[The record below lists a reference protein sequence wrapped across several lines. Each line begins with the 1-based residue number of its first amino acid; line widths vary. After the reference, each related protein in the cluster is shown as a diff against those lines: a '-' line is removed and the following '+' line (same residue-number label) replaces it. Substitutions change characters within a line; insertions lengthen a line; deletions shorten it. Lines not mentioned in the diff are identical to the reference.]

1 MNRPILNYDQKNDI
15 LYIAIREGIEHHFDE
30 IAEGIVVEF
39 DENNQ
44 PIGIE
49 IINASRGVTAAI
61 GQERLT
67 LATTAA

>member
-1 MNRPILNYDQKNDI
+1 MNKPALNYDQKNDI
-15 LYIAIREGIEHHFDE
+15 LYIVIREGIEHHFDE

-49 IINASRGVTAAI
+49 IIAASRVVTSAIGRERLAMATAA
-61 GQERLT
+61 
-67 LATTAA
+67 